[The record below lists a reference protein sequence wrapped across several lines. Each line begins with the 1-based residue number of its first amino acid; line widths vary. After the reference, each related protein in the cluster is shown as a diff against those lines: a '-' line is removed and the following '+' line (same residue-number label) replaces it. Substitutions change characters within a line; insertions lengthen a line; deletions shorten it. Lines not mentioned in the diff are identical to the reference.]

1 MKGKTFKPT
10 DYEVFG
16 GLDVDKRSISVTF
29 TNHQG
34 FIRSLRMP
42 YSVEHLV
49 NHVRKHMIH
58 KMLHAIGHTQ
68 GTNKSLMIGE
78 GHRDAPL
85 VDVQS
90 AKHLVIRGLECFAFH
105 RCPSLAQRFSLQP
118 LYRRTLDLA
127 RHPSYKSHHE
137 RK

>member
-1 MKGKTFKPT
+1 
-10 DYEVFG
+10 
-16 GLDVDKRSISVTF
+16 
-29 TNHQG
+29 
-34 FIRSLRMP
+34 
-42 YSVEHLV
+42 
-49 NHVRKHMIH
+49 MIH

-127 RHPSYKSHHE
+127 RHPSYKSQFE
-137 RK
+137 LRAKAQFDTRPFAKITRKELKET